1 MAGVGGGRLSKQVLK
16 MKELTLRSLFKLS
29 VSMLMLHG
37 GLPGEIPLYAQ
48 SPRVL
53 INSTPFILK
62 SMPVLMTNYVVVFSI
77 TLVYKIFFLVF
88 FLNVFNTPIQ
98 FCMPLQSWF
107 SSSNPFTTLLSCL
120 TVASGISSQC
130 LRGLLSPTQSL
141 LKNLLSA
148 YCLHNAVLA
157 TGLCICLP
165 SCQPLL
171 EDPMAPSTSPAFSS
185 PTHPSRL
192 S

>member
-1 MAGVGGGRLSKQVLK
+1 
-16 MKELTLRSLFKLS
+16 
-29 VSMLMLHG
+29 
-37 GLPGEIPLYAQ
+37 
-48 SPRVL
+48 
-53 INSTPFILK
+53 
-62 SMPVLMTNYVVVFSI
+62 MTNYVVVFSI

-107 SSSNPFTTLLSCL
+107 SSSNPFTTLLSCF
-120 TVASGISSQC
+120 TIASGIRSQC

-165 SCQPLL
+165 SCQPPL
-171 EDPMAPSTSPAFSS
+171 EDPTAPSISPVFSS

-192 S
+192 SSGDISLWPLDLYCFRSLYLPYHLFLKFYHSSISHTQICYYEIVSFNLNCSEGNTPI